1 MYCKYCGRK
10 SDGSTDVCPECEKN
24 HAQVPQSKRGSVR
37 GRQRRYTRKSG
48 LWMAISAFIL
58 NFVEFLFYVNV
69 WEPIVDGLYD
79 NSSAG
84 KVLWLFLSLLCF
96 SFSAVMEIASI
107 VTFKRAK
114 TAGVK
119 PVATLVIGIV
129 GLVCS
134 VYLTVFGLSLF
145 WLI

>member
-1 MYCKYCGRK
+1 MYCKYCGK
-10 SDGSTDVCPECEKN
+10 KLDGSTDVCLECEKN

-58 NFVEFLFYVNV
+58 NVAEFLFYVNV
-69 WEPIVDGLYD
+69 WEPIFDDLYD
-79 NSSAG
+79 IGLAG
-84 KVLWLFLSLLCF
+84 KVWWFVLSLLCF
-96 SFSAVMEIASI
+96 SFSVALEIVSI

-114 TAGVK
+114 AAGVK

>member
-1 MYCKYCGRK
+1 
-10 SDGSTDVCPECEKN
+10 
-24 HAQVPQSKRGSVR
+24 
-37 GRQRRYTRKSG
+37 
-48 LWMAISAFIL
+48 MAISAFIL
-58 NFVEFLFYVNV
+58 NFAEFLFLRKRVGTYF
-69 WEPIVDGLYD
+69 DDLYD
-79 NSSAG
+79 IGLAG
-84 KVLWLFLSLLCF
+84 KVWWFVLSLLCF
-96 SFSAVMEIASI
+96 SFSVALEIVSI

-114 TAGVK
+114 AAGVK

>member
-1 MYCKYCGRK
+1 
-10 SDGSTDVCPECEKN
+10 
-24 HAQVPQSKRGSVR
+24 
-37 GRQRRYTRKSG
+37 
-48 LWMAISAFIL
+48 MAISAFIL
-58 NFVEFLFYVNV
+58 NFAEFLFYVNV
-69 WEPIVDGLYD
+69 WEPIFDDLYD
-79 NSSAG
+79 IGLAG
-84 KVLWLFLSLLCF
+84 KVWWFVLSLLCF
-96 SFSAVMEIASI
+96 SFSVALEIVSI

-114 TAGVK
+114 AAGVK

>member
-1 MYCKYCGRK
+1 
-10 SDGSTDVCPECEKN
+10 
-24 HAQVPQSKRGSVR
+24 
-37 GRQRRYTRKSG
+37 
-48 LWMAISAFIL
+48 MAISAFIL
-58 NFVEFLFYVNV
+58 NFVEFLFYINV
-69 WEPIVDGLYD
+69 WEPIIDGLYD
-79 NSSAG
+79 KGSAG

-114 TAGVK
+114 AAGVK

>member
-58 NFVEFLFYVNV
+58 NFVEFLFYINV
-69 WEPIVDGLYD
+69 WEPIIDGLYD
-79 NSSAG
+79 KGSACN
-84 KVLWLFLSLLCF
+84 VLWLLLSLLCF

-107 VTFKRAK
+107 V
-114 TAGVK
+114 K
-119 PVATLVIGIV
+119 PVATLVIGIA

>member
-1 MYCKYCGRK
+1 MGTYF
-10 SDGSTDVCPECEKN
+10 DD
-24 HAQVPQSKRGSVR
+24 
-37 GRQRRYTRKSG
+37 
-48 LWMAISAFIL
+48 
-58 NFVEFLFYVNV
+58 
-69 WEPIVDGLYD
+69 LYD
-79 NSSAG
+79 IGLAG
-84 KVLWLFLSLLCF
+84 KVWWFVLSLLCF
-96 SFSAVMEIASI
+96 SFSVALEIVSI

-114 TAGVK
+114 AAGVK